1 MGVEILIPVA
11 FFAMIMAVVLVPNWL
26 KMRER
31 RDLQETVRHALD
43 KGQELPTELV
53 ETIAKST
60 RKPPATAHT
69 DLRAG
74 VIWLAIAAGIATFGW
89 IGRDAGGEAPQ
100 MLLGLA
106 AIPGFLGLAFIVLS
120 VFNKTRAD

>member
-11 FFAMIMAVVLVPNWL
+11 FFAMIMAIVLVPSWFRT
-26 KMRER
+26 RER

-43 KGQELPTELV
+43 KGQELPAELV
-53 ETIAKST
+53 ETIARST

-74 VIWLAIAAGIATFGW
+74 VIWLAIAAGIATLGW
-89 IGRDAGGEAPQ
+89 MGRDVGGEGPQ

-106 AIPGFLGLAFIVLS
+106 AIPGFLGLAFVILS
-120 VFNKTRAD
+120 FFNKTRAD